1 MQHELS
7 AISIFV
13 TVVEAGSFVKAAEQL
28 HLTRSAISKNIARLE
43 EQLGVV
49 LFKRTTRSLSMTD
62 EGALFYEHSR
72 RAVSEIQNAAAL
84 LDQGKINATGR
95 LRMSVPVL
103 FGQVFAA
110 PLMVK
115 FAQQHTDLQLEI
127 SFNDRTVDLV
137 EEGFDLCIR
146 IGALPDTTQLVA
158 KPIGE
163 HRMLLCA
170 SPNYLNENEAVP
182 LEHIEDLDIHTTIA
196 DPHFGQIKKW
206 QLQKEN
212 SEPLF
217 IKPKAKLLLNDLQ
230 AIKNAA
236 LAGAGIAWLPDWLI
250 QNELHGGKLV
260 QVLDTLSSIAFP
272 IHLVWPTL
280 PFMPLKTR
288 LAIDYLAQHLPSEL
302 NKQA

>member
-1 MQHELS
+1 MQPELS

-43 EQLGVV
+43 EQLGVA

-103 FGQVFAA
+103 FGQVFVA

-115 FAQQHTDLQLEI
+115 FAQQHADLQLEI

-146 IGALPDTTQLVA
+146 IGTLSDTTQLVA

-163 HRMLLCA
+163 HRMVLCA
-170 SPNYLNENEAVP
+170 SPDYLNENEAVP

-250 QNELHGGKLV
+250 QNELQDGKLV
-260 QVLDTLSSIAFP
+260 QVLETMSSIAFP

-302 NKQA
+302 NK

>member
-43 EQLGVV
+43 EQLGVA

-72 RAVSEIQNAAAL
+72 RAVSEVQNAAAL

-103 FGQVFAA
+103 FGQVFVA

-115 FAQQHTDLQLEI
+115 FAQQHADLQLEI

-146 IGALPDTTQLVA
+146 IGTLSDTTQLVA

-163 HRMLLCA
+163 HRMVLCA
-170 SPNYLNENEAVP
+170 SPDYLNENEAVP
-182 LEHIEDLDIHTTIA
+182 LEHIEDLDNHTTIA

-250 QNELHGGKLV
+250 QNELQDGKLV
-260 QVLDTLSSIAFP
+260 QVLETMSSIAFP

-302 NKQA
+302 NK

>member
-43 EQLGVV
+43 DQLGVA

-72 RAVSEIQNAAAL
+72 RALSEIQNAAAL

-103 FGQVFAA
+103 FGQLFAA

-146 IGALPDTTQLVA
+146 IGILPDTTQLVA

-170 SPNYLNENEAVP
+170 SPDYLNEAGP
-182 LEHIEDLDIHTTIA
+182 LEHIEDLDHHATIA

-250 QNELHGGKLV
+250 QNELQDGKLV
-260 QVLDTLSSIAFP
+260 QVLETMSSIAFA
-272 IHLVWPTL
+272 IHLLWPAL

-288 LAIDYLAQHLPSEL
+288 LAIDYLAQHLPPEL
-302 NKQA
+302 NRQV

>member
-1 MQHELS
+1 MRHELS

>member
-62 EGALFYEHSR
+62 EGALFYEHSC
-72 RAVSEIQNAAAL
+72 RALSEIQNAAAL

-146 IGALPDTTQLVA
+146 IGILPDTTQLVA

-163 HRMLLCA
+163 HRMLLCT

-182 LEHIEDLDIHTTIA
+182 LEHIEDLDNHTTIA

-250 QNELHGGKLV
+250 QNELQDGTLV
-260 QVLDTLSSIAFP
+260 QVLETMSSIAFP

-288 LAIDYLAQHLPSEL
+288 LAIDYLAQYLPSEL

>member
-43 EQLGVV
+43 DQLGVV

-62 EGALFYEHSR
+62 EGALFYEHSH
-72 RAVSEIQNAAAL
+72 RALSEIQNAAAL

-115 FAQQHTDLQLEI
+115 FSQQHADLQLEI

-146 IGALPDTTQLVA
+146 IGTLPDTTQLVA

-182 LEHIEDLDIHTTIA
+182 LEHIEDLDNHTTIA
-196 DPHFGQIKKW
+196 DPHSGQMQKW
-206 QLQKEN
+206 RLQKEN
-212 SEPLF
+212 DEPLF

-250 QNELHGGKLV
+250 QNELQDGTLV
-260 QVLDTLSSIAFP
+260 QVLETMSSIAFP
-272 IHLVWPTL
+272 IHLLWPAL

-288 LAIDYLAQHLPSEL
+288 LAIDYLAQHLPPEL
-302 NKQA
+302 HKRA

>member
-43 EQLGVV
+43 EQLGVA

-72 RAVSEIQNAAAL
+72 RAVNEIQNAAAL

-103 FGQVFAA
+103 FGQLFAA

-115 FAQQHTDLQLEI
+115 FAQQHADLQLEI

-146 IGALPDTTQLVA
+146 IGTLPDTTQLVA

-250 QNELHGGKLV
+250 QNELQDGTLV
-260 QVLDTLSSIAFP
+260 QVLETMSSIAFP

-280 PFMPLKTR
+280 PFIPLKTR

>member
-72 RAVSEIQNAAAL
+72 RALSEIQNAAAL

-115 FAQQHTDLQLEI
+115 FAQQHADLQLEI
-127 SFNDRTVDLV
+127 SFNDRSVDLV

-146 IGALPDTTQLVA
+146 IGTLPDTTQLVA

-182 LEHIEDLDIHTTIA
+182 LEHIEDLDNHTTIA

-236 LAGAGIAWLPDWLI
+236 LAGAGIACLPDWLI
-250 QNELHGGKLV
+250 QNELQDGKLV
-260 QVLDTLSSIAFP
+260 QVLETMSSIAFP

-302 NKQA
+302 NK

>member
-62 EGALFYEHSR
+62 EGALFYEHSC
-72 RAVSEIQNAAAL
+72 RALSEIQNAAAL

-146 IGALPDTTQLVA
+146 IGTLPDTTQLVA

-217 IKPKAKLLLNDLQ
+217 LKPKAKLLLNDLQ

-250 QNELHGGKLV
+250 QNELQDGTLV
-260 QVLDTLSSIAFP
+260 QVLETMSSIAFP

-288 LAIDYLAQHLPSEL
+288 LAIDYLAQHLPLEL
-302 NKQA
+302 NK

>member
-28 HLTRSAISKNIARLE
+28 HLTRSAISKNIARPE

-62 EGALFYEHSR
+62 EGALFYEHSC
-72 RAVSEIQNAAAL
+72 RALSEIQNAAAL

-146 IGALPDTTQLVA
+146 IGTLPDTTQLVA

-182 LEHIEDLDIHTTIA
+182 LEHIEDLDNHTTIA

-236 LAGAGIAWLPDWLI
+236 LAGAGIVWLPDWLI
-250 QNELHGGKLV
+250 QNELQDGTLV
-260 QVLDTLSSIAFP
+260 QVLETMSSIAFP

-288 LAIDYLAQHLPSEL
+288 LAIDYLAQYLPSEL